1 MAFSYQR
8 ETAKAGQTDFTVRFE
23 FFDRQDV
30 RLFVDGTLN
39 DKFYWISDY
48 SIRMDTPF
56 NGGEQIRIQRITDM
70 ERLRVIFH
78 EGAPFLRENL
88 DEVHTQLLYIIQE
101 SSEGTNLEGFYNDID
116 MHGNRITNLGNPID
130 DTDAANK
137 KTVVDTENKL
147 IGITTALD
155 ARISGI
161 ESAPSGD
168 SSVRPWVYVAKGGET
183 SLNPNMKFSRC
194 LLFINGVTQY
204 YGVSYSVKD
213 NVIRLTKAP
222 QKDDIIM
229 ALCGEYPQGPH
240 GEDYKE
246 LIAEINRVLQ
256 AAEAARDTAKASAAS
271 AKDEA
276 TKAKTYAE
284 RAEAVSVE
292 VDVIIAEMA
301 KLADAKVAEID
312 AAGQAKLAELG
323 KLADSKIT
331 ELEKLTAEA
340 KSYAERA
347 EAVDLEVDKLL
358 GSMAESLAAAKVA
371 AETAIAKAKEA
382 STSAASAS
390 AEAKAAKESASKATN
405 SAAVATEA
413 STKATKSEAAA
424 KTSAT
429 DADVRAK
436 AAKASEVAAKAS
448 EVAAKSSETK
458 AKSSETASKASQDA
472 ASKSAANAKDSE
484 NSALTYKNA
493 AEVAITEVKKS
504 QEAAKASED
513 KAKASETNSKT
524 SENKAKE
531 SADAALVCQT
541 KACDC
546 ASKAKA
552 SETSAKASQD
562 AASKSATA
570 ASTSSTEAKTSAA
583 SASTSSTEAKT
594 SATAAKASET
604 KSISEADRAKEE
616 ADRAEQAASE
626 AKLAGIGSRNFRD
639 ASKGFSEDSLT
650 SSNKSEASAVR
661 SESSARASA
670 ISATTADEHAKK
682 ACECATR
689 ASTSSTEARA
699 SATTAKASE
708 TKSTTEANR
717 AKTEADR
724 AEAAASS
731 TGGIEPSDLT
741 QTITADKLK
750 APSNFAVSTAL
761 KEQDKKITDGLGT
774 KLDKAG
780 ISEDPN
786 GVLTTQQDTVTLTTK
801 DLAKETGNS
810 HSKVMTQKAV
820 SDKLAELEKLI
831 KQMHQVQTT
840 ELYSATAGQTEIA
853 VTNPDKV
860 FKVYVNGLIQYPAIS
875 FTFDEERRMF
885 VFTEPL
891 AEGDRVMIE
900 YCDIEVG

>member
-30 RLFVDGTLN
+30 RLFVNGTLN

-168 SSVRPWVYVAKGGET
+168 SAVRPWVYVAKGGET

-194 LLFINGVTQY
+194 LLFVNGVTQY
-204 YGVSYSVKD
+204 YGVSYSVQK
-213 NVIRLTKAP
+213 NVIKLTKP
-222 QKDDIIM
+222 VQKDDVIM

-240 GEDYKE
+240 GEDYLE

-271 AKDEA
+271 AADDA
-276 TKAKTYAE
+276 ALAKGYAE

-292 VDVIIAEMA
+292 LDAIITEMN
-301 KLADAKVAEID
+301 KLAEEKVLEID
-312 AAGQAKLAELG
+312 AAGQAKLVELG
-323 KLADSKIT
+323 ELADTKILEMEKLA
-331 ELEKLTAEA
+331 AEA

-347 EAVDLEVDKLL
+347 EAVDLEVDALL
-358 GSMAESLAAAKVA
+358 GSMSESLAAAKAAAGVATAKA
-371 AETAIAKAKEA
+371 AE
-382 STSAASAS
+382 ASAS
-390 AEAKAAKESASKATN
+390 ATSASTSEKNAKASASGAAN
-405 SAAVATEA
+405 SAATATAA
-413 STKATKSEAAA
+413 STAAAKSEAAA

-436 AAKASEVAAKAS
+436 AAKAS
-448 EVAAKSSETK
+448 
-458 AKSSETASKASQDA
+458 QDA
-472 ASKSAANAKDSE
+472 AEASKKAA
-484 NSALTYKNA
+484 L
-493 AEVAITEVKKS
+493 
-504 QEAAKASED
+504 AS
-513 KAKASETNSKT
+513 K
-524 SENKAKE
+524 
-531 SADAALVCQT
+531 DAA
-541 KACDC
+541 A
-546 ASKAKA
+546 
-552 SETSAKASQD
+552 
-562 AASKSATA
+562 KSATA
-570 ASTSSTEAKTSAA
+570 ASTSSTEANAA
-583 SASTSSTEAKT
+583 
-594 SATAAKASET
+594 ATA
-604 KSISEADRAKEE
+604 
-616 ADRAEQAASE
+616 
-626 AKLAGIGSRNFRD
+626 
-639 ASKGFSEDSLT
+639 
-650 SSNKSEASAVR
+650 
-661 SESSARASA
+661 
-670 ISATTADEHAKK
+670 
-682 ACECATR
+682 
-689 ASTSSTEARA
+689 
-699 SATTAKASE
+699 AKASE

-724 AEAAASS
+724 AEQAADDAVS
-731 TGGIEPSDLT
+731 GGIKPSDLT

-750 APSNFAVSTAL
+750 APSNFAADTAL
-761 KEQDKKITDGLGT
+761 KEQDPRQWGFGAT
-774 KLDKAG
+774 KLPLMTTEMLEGMAPTGVYRITGKPTSGGEEYPFSFGVIFHASYMGTTDRQVSLAIEHSSSQVFVRG
-780 ISEDPN
+780 TGRRREWHELYSTNNTSIDPN
-786 GVLTTQQDTVTLTTK
+786 GVLTTKQATVTLTTN
-801 DLAKETGNS
+801 DLAKESGNS

-820 SDKLAELEKLI
+820 SDKLAELEELI
-831 KQMHQVQTT
+831 KQMHQVQPP
-840 ELYSATAGQTEIA
+840 ELYTATAGQTEIA
-853 VTNPDKV
+853 ATSTDKI
-860 FKVYVNGLIQYPAIS
+860 FKVYVNGLIQYPTIS
-875 FTFDEERRMF
+875 FTFDVERRMF

-900 YCDIEVG
+900 YCDIQVG